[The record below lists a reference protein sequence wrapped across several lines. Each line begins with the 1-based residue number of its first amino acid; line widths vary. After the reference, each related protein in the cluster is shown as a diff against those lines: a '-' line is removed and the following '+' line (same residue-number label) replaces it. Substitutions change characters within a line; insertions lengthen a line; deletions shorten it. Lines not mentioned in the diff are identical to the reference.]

1 MVISQNSFSCIMM
14 FLPTAIFDFYS
25 KHVWQEIKDYS
36 FPCHR
41 RGGERREVEGLGLG
55 RDREIELRGNWSP
68 GQFSPLRSSLPQ
80 RVATS
85 SRQGEGSSPPIT
97 WPRTNPHAVRGRGL
111 SGRHHGDSSSRGFEP
126 PSLPV
131 LVPAFGLGDLP
142 NLLGLVGD
150 RLGEAERKRRHATP
164 GSYSIEVLLVVDDSV
179 VRFHGKE
186 HVQNYVLTL
195 MNIVSVPKARGW
207 VPGLRWG
214 PLVWWRWFSG
224 WAQGSHCLLP
234 HPAERFPC

>member
-1 MVISQNSFSCIMM
+1 MLISQNIFSCIVM
-14 FLPTAIFDFYS
+14 FLPTAIFGFYS

-41 RGGERREVEGLGLG
+41 RGGERREVEGLVLG
-55 RDREIELRGNWSP
+55 RDREIELSGNWSL
-68 GQFSPLRSSLPQ
+68 GQFSPLRSSLSQ
-80 RVATS
+80 RFATS
-85 SRQGEGSSPPIT
+85 SCHGEGLCPPIT
-97 WPRTNPHAVRGRGL
+97 WPGTNLHAVRGRGR
-111 SGRHHGDSSSRGFEP
+111 SAGGSSLCRFEP

-131 LVPAFGLGDLP
+131 PVPAFGLGDLP

-195 MNIVSVPKARGW
+195 MNIVSMPKARGW
-207 VPGLRWG
+207 VPGLWWG
-214 PLVWWRWFSG
+214 PL
-224 WAQGSHCLLP
+224 ALI
-234 HPAERFPC
+234 